1 MTTRLILLL
10 AAALLCWAAPL
21 QGQTIKSLGVNTT
34 NGQVISPTN
43 ILTFTNRLV
52 LPSDASHAGTTT
64 LALQISTNNT
74 GFYVS
79 TSTGNAFV
87 MTHLGSV
94 GLALQTNVVN
104 FFKPIRYNAT
114 SVGAT
119 NAPANTTNRVLW
131 LEVQIGTNSYRVPLY
146 Q

>member
-1 MTTRLILLL
+1 MTTRLILL
-10 AAALLCWAAPL
+10 AAALLCVAAPL

-34 NGQVISPTN
+34 NGKVVSPTN
-43 ILTFTNRLV
+43 ALTFTNRIV
-52 LPSDASHAGTTT
+52 LPSDASHAGVTT

-94 GLALQTNVVN
+94 GLAVQTNAIN
-104 FFKPIRYNAT
+104 FFKPLRYNAT

-119 NAPANTTNRVLW
+119 NAPANTTNSVLW